1 MISKGAIMRVFIVL
15 LLFLLI
21 ALLITPITVLGQNVI
36 SRVYILEDG
45 IFSFNHDQ
53 PIAVT
58 IVSNATSLT
67 VGEFFISDSTQPNL
81 RVQVSRPT
89 LAADFARVGFGDT
102 PASILA
108 SRLRLWQQTAPN
120 QIASVIGTLPNGT
133 FSSTPIQSFLV
144 NDLSAA
150 SANLTFTWDT
160 QTAATFIA
168 VLDVGSQHVVTLVAS
183 PALGDAN
190 TILSAHQAN
199 ITTLINSVRYTP
211 NAGAVTIQ
219 PLPLTYLGEIG
230 RLRTG
235 MLTFTYPKDWY
246 ILPVGGN
253 ILITNTNQL
262 AINQLLSGQVQTQII
277 PPDFNLTAFA
287 DRDQIINCAIGE
299 DTLAQITPLAV
310 IERQM
315 LNPERLRAY
324 QADGVTYIAPQ
335 TTIIADRTIAY
346 MMLFTPDRDAF
357 VLAVDL
363 GMGNIVSL
371 MAFSAPNE
379 MTNYTTTLF
388 SIAASFRYDTNA
400 CADLSARDDL

>member
-1 MISKGAIMRVFIVL
+1 MRVVIAF
-15 LLFLLI
+15 LLFLFM
-21 ALLITPITVLGQNVI
+21 ALLVTPITALGQNLV
-36 SRVYILEDG
+36 SRVYMLEDG

-53 PIAVT
+53 SIAVT
-58 IVSNATSLT
+58 ILSNATSLT
-67 VGEFFISDSTQPNL
+67 VGEFFMSDNTQPNL

-89 LAADFARVGFGDT
+89 PTADFARVGFGDT

-120 QIASVIGTLPNGT
+120 QIASLIGILPNGT
-133 FSSTPIQSFLV
+133 FSTTPTQTLVINGQSV
-144 NDLSAA
+144 SSAT
-150 SANLTFTWDT
+150 LTFTWDN
-160 QTAATFIA
+160 QTAAIFIA

-190 TILSAHQAN
+190 TILASHQADM
-199 ITTLINSVRYTP
+199 TTLINSVRYTP
-211 NAGAVTIQ
+211 NVGAVTIQ

-235 MLTFTYPKDWY
+235 VLTFTYPKDWY

-253 ILITNTNQL
+253 VLITNTNQL

-287 DRDQIINCAIGE
+287 DREQIVNCTINE
-299 DTLAQITPLAV
+299 EMLAQITPLAV

-315 LNPERLRAY
+315 LSPERLRAY
-324 QADGVTYIAPQ
+324 QADGVTYIPPQ
-335 TTIIADRTIAY
+335 TTVIAERTIAY
-346 MMLFTPDRDAF
+346 MTLFTPDRDAF

-363 GMGNIVSL
+363 GAGNIASL

-379 MTNYTTTLF
+379 MNNYTTALF

-400 CADLSARDDL
+400 CTDLSANQDL